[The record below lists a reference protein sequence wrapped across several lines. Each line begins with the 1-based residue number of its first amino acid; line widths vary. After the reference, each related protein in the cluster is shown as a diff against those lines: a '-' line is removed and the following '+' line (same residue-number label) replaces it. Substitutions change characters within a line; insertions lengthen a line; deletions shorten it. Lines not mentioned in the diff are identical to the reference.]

1 VYGNSITA
9 MLPIFSGNIADAEDS
24 NVEYNQQVSE

>member
-1 VYGNSITA
+1 

>member
-1 VYGNSITA
+1 
-9 MLPIFSGNIADAEDS
+9 MLPIFSGNIADAEES